1 MEETSMIRVLKI
13 EPGRPPEE
21 VKMANTLEALQE
33 AVGGLIEVVTL
44 DSDVCLICNDEGK
57 LIGLPGNRRLRGDI
71 IAGTFVIV
79 GDDGEGGLC
88 SLSDDAVRQYTEQF
102 ATPELFEPNEVQD
115 SITFGFFPL

>member
-57 LIGLPGNRRLRGDI
+57 LIGLPGNRRLRDDI

-79 GDDGEGGLC
+79 GDDGDGGLC
-88 SLSDDAVRQYTEQF
+88 ALSDDAVRQYT
-102 ATPELFEPNEVQD
+102 
-115 SITFGFFPL
+115 

>member
-21 VKMANTLEALQE
+21 VKMANTLEDLQE

-57 LIGLPGNRRLRGDI
+57 LIGLPGNRRLRDDI
-71 IAGTFVIV
+71 ISGTFVIV
-79 GDDGEGGLC
+79 GDDGDGGLC

>member
-57 LIGLPGNRRLRGDI
+57 LIAYKWRKSAIL
-71 IAGTFVIV
+71 
-79 GDDGEGGLC
+79 E
-88 SLSDDAVRQYTEQF
+88 
-102 ATPELFEPNEVQD
+102 TPEEN
-115 SITFGFFPL
+115 FFPR

>member
-57 LIGLPGNRRLRGDI
+57 LIGLPGNRRLRDDI

-79 GDDGEGGLC
+79 GDDGDGGLC
-88 SLSDDAVRQYTEQF
+88 SLGDEAVRQYTDQF

>member
-21 VKMANTLEALQE
+21 VMMANTLEALQG

-79 GDDGEGGLC
+79 GDDGDGGLC
-88 SLSDDAVRQYTEQF
+88 SLSDDAVCKYTEQF

>member
-21 VKMANTLEALQE
+21 VKMANTLEDLQE

-57 LIGLPGNRRLRGDI
+57 LIGLPGNRRLRDDI

-79 GDDGEGGLC
+79 GDDGDGGLC

-102 ATPELFEPNEVQD
+102 ATPELIEPNEVQD

>member
-21 VKMANTLEALQE
+21 VMMANTLEALQG

-79 GDDGEGGLC
+79 GDDGEGSLC
-88 SLSDDAVRQYTEQF
+88 SLSDDAVRKYTDQF

-115 SITFGFFPL
+115 SITLGFFPL

>member
-1 MEETSMIRVLKI
+1 MKTTSFEMAFIIRDFMEETSMIRVLKI

-21 VKMANTLEALQE
+21 VKMANTLEDLQE

-71 IAGTFVIV
+71 IAGTFVIGRLV
-79 GDDGEGGLC
+79 KC
-88 SLSDDAVRQYTEQF
+88 IV
-102 ATPELFEPNEVQD
+102 
-115 SITFGFFPL
+115 

>member
-21 VKMANTLEALQE
+21 VMMANTLEALQG

-88 SLSDDAVRQYTEQF
+88 SLSDDAVCKYTEQF